1 MSWTAVY
8 PIIVAQYD
16 EAELLSSK
24 LTTARQMSFAEACWI
39 VATACSGCAFVHVLV
54 FRG

>member
-8 PIIVAQYD
+8 PTIVAEYD